1 MNVEEYVTKLVNDK
15 IADREDLFLVSVKFV
30 PNGTLSILVD
40 GDDGLSIQ
48 DCAAISRHVGYIL
61 EEENVIEAAYNI
73 EVSSPGIDSP
83 LTLERQ
89 FNKNIGRNVVVT
101 LVGGEKHEGTL
112 LSYTSEGITIKESIK
127 EKGKKAFLQESL
139 FNIDNVVET
148 KVLISFK

>member
-1 MNVEEYVTKLVNDK
+1 MNVEKYVTELVHDK

-40 GDDGLSIQ
+40 GDHGLSIQ
-48 DCAAISRHVGYIL
+48 DCAAISRHVGFIL

-83 LTLERQ
+83 LILDRQ

-101 LVGGEKHEGTL
+101 LVNGDKHEGTL
-112 LSYTSEGITIKESIK
+112 LSYTSEGIMIKESIK
-127 EKGKKAFLQESL
+127 EKGKKAFLQDSL